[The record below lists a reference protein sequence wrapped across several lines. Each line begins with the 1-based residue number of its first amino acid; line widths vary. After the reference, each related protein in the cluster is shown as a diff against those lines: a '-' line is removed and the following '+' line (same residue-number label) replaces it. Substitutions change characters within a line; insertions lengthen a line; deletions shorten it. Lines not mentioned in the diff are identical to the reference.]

1 MAAGGR
7 TLGLFSSRRAAEEA
21 AEKLRMQVPFE
32 IYVQGQDTT
41 GALVE
46 KFSKHE
52 NSCLFGTLTLWQG
65 VDVPGPACSL
75 VLIDRIPFPRP
86 DQPLLQ
92 ARTEAANAAGRKGFM
107 EVSATHAALLM
118 AQGAGRL
125 LRSTSDRGVVA
136 VLDNRLETKRYG
148 GFLKN
153 SMPQFWPTTNPD
165 TVRGALKRLV
175 AS

>member
-1 MAAGGR
+1 M
-7 TLGLFSSRRAAEEA
+7 
-21 AEKLRMQVPFE
+21 
-32 IYVQGQDTT
+32 
-41 GALVE
+41 
-46 KFSKHE
+46 
-52 NSCLFGTLTLWQG
+52 
-65 VDVPGPACSL
+65 
-75 VLIDRIPFPRP
+75 LIDRIPFPRP